1 MEDFVSRLN
10 LPRCL
15 LAVAVA
21 TVLTAPVALACGPAY
36 PLRLLGDR
44 ARSLQELPEGNFSFE
59 ARRLAVAT
67 PALKQAASYYGERR
81 WDVDEGRYIA
91 VATPSLKQTA
101 SYDSETRWDADEGHY
116 IGGLEAAEPQGLTP
130 EQAAKVKA
138 LRTLTDPA
146 QAEQAGAELPAEL
159 RLYTAGAVAFT
170 QGDDATAQA
179 YFQKVLA
186 LPASERPLRST
197 WAAYSL
203 GRSLARGA
211 DAARDG
217 ELSDEQLEQ
226 ARQADI
232 EAAKQA
238 FRLTRQLALDGAS
251 DPMELGIASL
261 GEEALLALN
270 ADDWSNAIGLYAS
283 QLKLGSPT
291 GYSSL
296 KQLAVQLTQMPE
308 AQLTPLL
315 RQLPVQQL
323 LTAYLITHSGWSY
336 GEQPS
341 GEKALVQL
349 LQRNAIAN
357 LANADRLAA
366 LSYQFGDYAATATL
380 LEHAADNGMT
390 WWLRAKMALRSGD
403 KASAQAA
410 YAKAAQAFPEDE
422 SWGWRRDLD
431 WNGETLKPRCRVEGE
446 GAILALE
453 RGDYLEAF
461 EALYRS
467 GYIYWAD
474 AAEVAERVLTTEELK
489 TFVDAQ
495 VPAPP
500 SIATPPDPFA
510 YQQRP
515 IAAELRQ
522 LLGRRLLREGRYD
535 EAPAYFYE
543 VSLQTA
549 ARDYGQARQAA
560 KSRWTATGQ
569 AEALYQAGTLARR
582 QGMELLGF
590 EMSPDFAWFNARF
603 GGKYFLEP
611 VQTQEPGGLLSR
623 AEAERQNAHLAQ
635 PNNLFHYRWIAAEL
649 GSQAADLLPHTS
661 QAFAATLCH
670 ATDWIQSRDEE
681 LAQSLYQRYIDKGP
695 AVPWAAHFGKNCPQ
709 PNFASVDR
717 DLWQLRLDNSRRALR
732 PYKGWLFGL
741 ALVGGVLAAGYWR
754 KKRRVTVQPPQP

>member
-1 MEDFVSRLN
+1 MSRLN

-21 TVLTAPVALACGPAY
+21 TVLTAPVALACGPDY

-59 ARRLAVAT
+59 VGRLAVAT
-67 PALKQAASYYGERR
+67 PALKQAASY
-81 WDVDEGRYIA
+81 
-91 VATPSLKQTA
+91 
-101 SYDSETRWDADEGHY
+101 DSETRWSADEGRY
-116 IGGLEAAEPQGLTP
+116 LGDLEVAEPQGLTP

-138 LRTLTDPA
+138 LRPLTDPA

-232 EAAKQA
+232 AAAKQA

-251 DPMELGIASL
+251 DPLELGIASL
-261 GEEALLALN
+261 GEEARLALN
-270 ADDWSNAIGLYAS
+270 ADDWSTAIGLYAS
-283 QLKLGSPT
+283 QLKLGSTT

-296 KQLAVQLTQMPE
+296 KQLAVELTQMPE

-349 LQRNAIAN
+349 LQRNDIAN

-489 TFVDAQ
+489 SFVDAQ

-510 YQQRP
+510 YQPRP

-590 EMSPDFAWFNARF
+590 EMSPDFAWFDGLYSLDR
-603 GGKYFLEP
+603 
-611 VQTQEPGGLLSR
+611 VQTQEPGGLLSP
-623 AEAERQNAHLAQ
+623 AEAERQNARLAQ
-635 PNNLFHYRWIAAEL
+635 PNNRYHYRWIAAEL

-670 ATDWIQSRDEE
+670 ATGWIQWSDQE
-681 LAQSLYQRYIDKGP
+681 LAQSLYQRYVEKGP
-695 AVPWAAHFGKNCPQ
+695 AVPWAANFGNNCPQ

>member
-1 MEDFVSRLN
+1 MSRLN

-21 TVLTAPVALACGPAY
+21 TVLTAPVAMACGPDY

-59 ARRLAVAT
+59 AGRLAVAT
-67 PALKQAASYYGERR
+67 PALKQAASY
-81 WDVDEGRYIA
+81 
-91 VATPSLKQTA
+91 
-101 SYDSETRWDADEGHY
+101 DSETRWYADEGRY
-116 IGGLEAAEPQGLTP
+116 LGELEAAEPQGLTP
-130 EQAAKVKA
+130 EQAAKIKA

-170 QGDDATAQA
+170 QGDDASAQA

-186 LPASERPLRST
+186 LPTSERPLRST

-211 DAARDG
+211 DAARAG
-217 ELSDEQLEQ
+217 ELSDEQLEH

-251 DPMELGIASL
+251 DPLELGIASL
-261 GEEALLALN
+261 GEEARLALDV
-270 ADDWSNAIGLYAS
+270 DDWSTAIGLYAS
-283 QLKLGSPT
+283 QLKLGSTT
-291 GYSSL
+291 GYSSM
-296 KQLAVQLTQMPE
+296 KQLAVELTQMPE
-308 AQLTPLL
+308 AQLVPLL
-315 RQLPVQQL
+315 QQLPVQQL
-323 LTAYLITHSGWSY
+323 LTAYLVTHSGWSY
-336 GEQPS
+336 GEQPG

-366 LSYQFGDYAATATL
+366 LSYQFGDYAATATF

-453 RGDYLEAF
+453 RGEYLEAF

-474 AAEVAERVLTTEELK
+474 TAEVAERVLTTDELK

-500 SIATPPDPFA
+500 PIATPPEPFA
-510 YQQRP
+510 YQPRP
-515 IAAELRQ
+515 VAAELRQ

-543 VSLQTA
+543 LSTQAA
-549 ARDYGQARQAA
+549 AREYGQARQAA
-560 KSRWTATGQ
+560 ASRWTDTGK
-569 AEALYQAGTLARR
+569 AEALYQAGKLARR
-582 QGMELLGF
+582 QGMELLGY
-590 EMSPDFAWFNARF
+590 EMSPDFAWFDGLYSLDR
-603 GGKYFLEP
+603 

-623 AEAERQNAHLAQ
+623 GEADRQNANLAQ
-635 PNNLFHYRWIAAEL
+635 PNNRYHYRWTAADL

-670 ATDWIQSRDEE
+670 ATGWIQWSDQDV
-681 LAQSLYQRYIDKGP
+681 AQSLYRRYVENGP
-695 AVPWAAHFGKNCPQ
+695 AVPWATNFGNQCPE
-709 PNFASVDR
+709 PRFNTVDS
-717 DLWQLRLDNSRRALR
+717 DLRQLRLDDLRRAAR

-741 ALVGGVLAAGYWR
+741 ALVAGIVLAGYWR
-754 KKRRVTVQPPQP
+754 KKRRITVQPSDPSPGP